1 MTEGSKFSVLG
12 RLAQVF
18 LAIPATSAPSE
29 RIWSRTSGVLTTLRN
44 RLAPELA
51 TGTMFMKENFELV
64 RKHWEAVTKGEQ
76 NPPLLFLPPFV
87 EKNKEEDVG
96 QDLFEL
102 LFNLY

>member
-1 MTEGSKFSVLG
+1 M
-12 RLAQVF
+12 
-18 LAIPATSAPSE
+18 
-29 RIWSRTSGVLTTLRN
+29 LTALRN

-51 TGTMFMKENFELV
+51 TGTMFMKENVELI

-87 EKNKEEDVG
+87 ENNKEEDVG

-102 LFNLY
+102 LF